1 MIDLF
6 QQEINFLT
14 AVRSSVLT
22 VADSNENET
31 SVSVSGDFRI
41 IILYIDK
48 CLYPTLSI
56 RQLFLFLFRYKC
68 MYIYV
73 YVHTYL

>member
-1 MIDLF
+1 MYIDTGVLVLIDLF

-31 SVSVSGDFRI
+31 SVSVSGDFL
-41 IILYIDK
+41 IILLDK
-48 CLYPTLSI
+48 CFYFAL
-56 RQLFLFLFRYKC
+56 
-68 MYIYV
+68 
-73 YVHTYL
+73 